1 MLVTLL
7 SLKPILQNAVCEV
20 KFFRRRPKIG
30 KPPTRRMLCTNCP
43 GILNTIDG
51 RVTLNYKPAGGQI
64 KFNPDQKNLIIT
76 WDVFMQD
83 YRCIN
88 VSNCE
93 LIASIPQDSW
103 WEYFKNNIVKLSTQ
117 QKIMYMDS

>member
-51 RVTLNYKPAGGQI
+51 RVTLNYKPAGSQI